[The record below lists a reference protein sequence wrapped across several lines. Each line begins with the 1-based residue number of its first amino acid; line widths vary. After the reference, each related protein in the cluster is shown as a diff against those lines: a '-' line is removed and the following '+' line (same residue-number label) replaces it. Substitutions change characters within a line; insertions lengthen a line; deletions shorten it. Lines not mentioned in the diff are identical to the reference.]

1 MLKRY
6 SILFFI
12 LLLIGFVSYNIFV
25 KFGENV
31 KFHEKPVD
39 YFPENP
45 GFFMVVEDFSKTL
58 DHFSSSSM
66 IWSSIA
72 DDTINNKIVKFK
84 QKLNEVVD
92 DSICNKLFL
101 EGNTFFA
108 FYNCNGKNEWLI
120 VKNIFSKEGDIYPDS
135 SVKRDLF
142 NSFYLLN
149 NSPFLA
155 ISSNDSLLQEFNSN
169 YRLKNKAGKSLKEN
183 MSFSSKTTKISCL
196 LNISQ
201 LKRMNVKLFETSFIK
216 EYIDLLKTKN
226 WIQFDINYNPKEI
239 EIIGISDEENE
250 IKLPAP
256 NYFSFSELLPDNIE
270 FLSKKMVSFQIDTMA
285 QENISLQT
293 LSFKFMDNIQNKK
306 NEILIIENPVDSGFY
321 SSFLSKILLDSMA
334 KNMSYSNYRM
344 INRMFLKDYFNDYS
358 FNNKYAFSGD
368 YCLIISSIESKKELD
383 YMLAH
388 KSQKKIDKAILDINN
403 NKEYDQAQSLYV
415 YQSKKEINEKLYKSN
430 LNSFLPAFFN
440 SISGISWSINNFSNR
455 VHHGI
460 SIKKSESKKSE
471 KNILWKLKLPT
482 ISWGPYTL
490 KNHRTGTKDIVVLD
504 TLNTFYLIGAN
515 GKIKWSKSL
524 SSPIIGKIK
533 QIDAYKNNKYQMIF
547 NTQKEVHILD
557 VLGNE
562 IDDFPIKLP
571 YNANNEIAVF
581 DYDNNNDY
589 RFILAAKNGVI
600 YNYNLFGER
609 VEGWKYPKLK
619 GEITH
624 PLTHFA
630 INGKDYIFSLKNNGK
645 LSLLNRKGE
654 VRYSINNTI
663 SSNQS
668 SNFYIN
674 KSFTIDS
681 SSLIFEDTL
690 GGISEF
696 KFSGFLKRLYT
707 ANNNE
712 ISLNY
717 NSASDEVSYYSKTKN
732 NLKISDLSGQ
742 TYEFSIPYVYEIL
755 RHNAPKNYTILLN
768 KAISELQLIDAKYR
782 LHPTLF
788 RGSSLYCLDDINN
801 DKYKEMITVV
811 NETVLVCYQVPAL
824 K

>member
-1 MLKRY
+1 M
-6 SILFFI
+6 
-12 LLLIGFVSYNIFV
+12 
-25 KFGENV
+25 E
-31 KFHEKPVD
+31 
-39 YFPENP
+39 
-45 GFFMVVEDFSKTL
+45 
-58 DHFSSSSM
+58 
-66 IWSSIA
+66 
-72 DDTINNKIVKFK
+72 
-84 QKLNEVVD
+84 
-92 DSICNKLFL
+92 
-101 EGNTFFA
+101 
-108 FYNCNGKNEWLI
+108 
-120 VKNIFSKEGDIYPDS
+120 
-135 SVKRDLF
+135 
-142 NSFYLLN
+142 
-149 NSPFLA
+149 
-155 ISSNDSLLQEFNSN
+155 
-169 YRLKNKAGKSLKEN
+169 
-183 MSFSSKTTKISCL
+183 
-196 LNISQ
+196 
-201 LKRMNVKLFETSFIK
+201 
-216 EYIDLLKTKN
+216 
-226 WIQFDINYNPKEI
+226 
-239 EIIGISDEENE
+239 
-250 IKLPAP
+250 
-256 NYFSFSELLPDNIE
+256 
-270 FLSKKMVSFQIDTMA
+270 
-285 QENISLQT
+285 
-293 LSFKFMDNIQNKK
+293 
-306 NEILIIENPVDSGFY
+306 
-321 SSFLSKILLDSMA
+321 
-334 KNMSYSNYRM
+334 KNMPYDNSRM
-344 INRMFLKDYFNDYS
+344 INRMFLKHYFNDYS
-358 FNNKYAFSGD
+358 FNNKYAFLGD
-368 YCLIISSIESKKELD
+368 YYLIISSIESKKELD

-460 SIKKSESKKSE
+460 SIKKSEAKKSE

-533 QIDAYKNNKYQMIF
+533 QIDAYKNNKYQMVF
-547 NTQKEVHILD
+547 NTQQEVHILD
-557 VLGNE
+557 ILGNE

-571 YNANNEIAVF
+571 FNANNEIAVF

-600 YNYNLFGER
+600 YNYNLFGEK

-663 SSNQS
+663 STNQS

-674 KSFTIDS
+674 KSFNIDS

-696 KFSGFLKRLYT
+696 KFSGFLKSLYT

-717 NSASDEVSYYSKTKN
+717 NSASDEVSYYAKTKN